1 MHWAKHLDDD
11 NLSVLS
17 TDIIQKSFEIGWDK
31 QFGGLFY
38 FLDANG
44 FSPTQLEWD
53 MKLWWPHCEALYAF
67 LLLYSIRQ
75 DEADWDTFIQIKEY
89 TFSHFRDVEHG
100 EWFGYLNRQGE
111 VTQRFKAGPYKGCFH
126 VPRALFLS
134 WCKLS
139 ELCS

>member
-1 MHWAKHLDDD
+1 MAVSNVLKHLKVNFKGINVLDDE

-53 MKLWWPHCEALYAF
+53 MKLWCARSPIN
-67 LLLYSIRQ
+67 LLIRRPVLP
-75 DEADWDTFIQIKEY
+75 T
-89 TFSHFRDVEHG
+89 G
-100 EWFGYLNRQGE
+100 
-111 VTQRFKAGPYKGCFH
+111 
-126 VPRALFLS
+126 RAAH
-134 WCKLS
+134 
-139 ELCS
+139 